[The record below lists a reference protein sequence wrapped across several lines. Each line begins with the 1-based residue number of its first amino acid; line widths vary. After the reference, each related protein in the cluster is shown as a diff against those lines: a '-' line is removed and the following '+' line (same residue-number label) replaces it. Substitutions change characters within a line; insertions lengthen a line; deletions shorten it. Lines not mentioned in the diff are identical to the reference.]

1 MSPEETEYKIETI
14 SEEVRAGSI
23 RWALT
28 LFFIITALLCGLVW
42 YLLSGEELYASY
54 RVEDTL
60 NLIKRF
66 YPEAYHPGKMMSL
79 ARNSVISE
87 LDRYSG
93 YLEPEELNRVEEEF
107 TGSYGGIGIM
117 VVGHSHGLLIMSV
130 REDGPAGKAGIRT
143 GDVIIRADSTGMNG
157 INSYQATYLLRG
169 PEGSKVDVVVAR
181 NNLTDTL
188 TFRLTRERLRL
199 VHVAYAGITQNRSLY
214 IRLLDFESGTG
225 EDVLA
230 ALDSLYVKNPDA
242 VHGLILDLRGNP
254 GGLLGEAYQVANLFL
269 EKDRLIV
276 GLKGRSRWHH
286 AAYFSTD
293 RDITGGLPI
302 AIIVDRGS
310 ASASEILAGAMKYAG
325 RAVLIGDT
333 TFGKGLVQEF
343 DYFGD
348 GSGLRLTTARY
359 YFEGEIFLNDPQA
372 EIKDSA
378 AGIPPDY
385 YIKWIE
391 DEPFPLRLENSILLR
406 DYAFANRDRI
416 VPDSGVAVFSTA
428 YYDDFVAFAQKNG
441 FHFESNLTRV
451 INFTEQNAY
460 LEGSSKETIA
470 SIESILQIARED
482 DSAQFDRY
490 RDYVTRRL
498 YQIALEAKYGTG
510 AAYREAI
517 LPYRPD
523 IHLAESLFDRE
534 TAE

>member
-1 MSPEETEYKIETI
+1 LSPEEAEYKIEAI
-14 SEEVRAGSI
+14 PPDVRARSI
-23 RWALT
+23 KWALT
-28 LFFIITALLCGLVW
+28 LFFIITALLCVLVW
-42 YLLSGEELYASY
+42 YLLSDNELYASY

-66 YPEAYHPGKMMSL
+66 YPESYRPGRMMSL

-117 VVGHSHGLLIMSV
+117 VVGHSQGLMIMSV

-143 GDVIIRADSTGMNG
+143 GDVIIRADSTSMKG
-157 INSYQATYLLRG
+157 INSYQATYYLRG
-169 PEGSKVDVVVAR
+169 PEGSKVEVVVAR
-181 NNLTDTL
+181 NDFADTL
-188 TFRLTRERLRL
+188 TFHLVRERLRL
-199 VHVAYAGITQNRSLY
+199 EHVAYAGITQNKSLY
-214 IRLLDFESGTG
+214 IRLLDFESGTS
-225 EDVLA
+225 EDVRA
-230 ALDSLYVKNPDA
+230 ALDSLYFKNRKG
-242 VHGLILDLRGNP
+242 VRGLILDLRGNP

-269 EKDRLIV
+269 EKDILIV
-276 GLKGRSRWHH
+276 GLKGRSRWNH
-286 AAYFSTD
+286 ADYFSTD
-293 RDITGGLPI
+293 GDITDGLPM

-310 ASASEILAGAMKYAG
+310 ASASEILAGALKYAG
-325 RAVLIGDT
+325 RAALIGDT

-359 YFEGEIFLNDPQA
+359 YFEGNIFLNDPRA

-385 YIKWIE
+385 YFKWIE
-391 DEPFPLRLENSILLR
+391 DEPFPLRLENSLLLR

-416 VPDSGVAVFSTA
+416 VSDSGAFVILSAC
-428 YYDDFVAFAQKNG
+428 YNDFAAFARKNG
-441 FHFESNLTRV
+441 FHFESNLTRI
-451 INFTEQNAY
+451 INSAEKDAF
-460 LEGSSKETIA
+460 LEGCSKETIA
-470 SIESILQIARED
+470 SIGRLLQIARED

-490 RDYVTRRL
+490 REYIARRL
-498 YQIALEAKYGTG
+498 YQIALEAKYGTE

-523 IHLAESLFDRE
+523 INLAESLFAGQN
-534 TAE
+534 TK